1 MPKTGVIVAVLLAA
15 LAIVLVARHGSP
27 PAERVPGKCGELP
40 LEGTVEDIRGDD
52 LGVAYVS
59 AGNTIW
65 LVDLNV
71 SEPRPRAALAVE
83 PTNFRPKGISLF
95 GNRLFAVDR
104 HDDDGASQIMIFEK
118 TVTGAYA
125 LAEKP
130 MRDNLLTAP
139 DAVRA
144 VGPQQFYVANEATS
158 FFRDPTALYYDG
170 AKLQA
175 VTDGSAAAPTRNL
188 AVTRG
193 NLALL
198 VGEDRKL
205 TLCRK

>member
-1 MPKTGVIVAVLLAA
+1 LVPKTGVIVAVVLAA
-15 LAIVLVARHGSP
+15 LAIVMVARYGRTP
-27 PAERVPGKCGELP
+27 VERMSGDCRALP
-40 LEGTVEDIRGDD
+40 FEGTVEDIRRDD
-52 LGVAYVS
+52 LGIAYVA
-59 AGNTIW
+59 AGTTLW

-71 SEPRPRAALAVE
+71 REPRPRAALASE

-104 HDDDGASQIMIFEK
+104 HDDGASQIVIFEK

-130 MRDNLLTAP
+130 IRDELLTAP
-139 DAVRA
+139 EAVRA
-144 VGPQQFYVANEATS
+144 VGPQQFYVANEAAS
-158 FFRDPTALYYDG
+158 FFQDATALYYDG

-193 NLALL
+193 NLTLL

>member
-1 MPKTGVIVAVLLAA
+1 MRKTGVIVAVVLAA
-15 LAIVLVARHGSP
+15 VALVLFVRYGASDAPISGDCRG
-27 PAERVPGKCGELP
+27 LP
-40 LEGTVEDIRGDD
+40 LEGTVEDIRPDD

-59 AGNTIW
+59 GGNTIW

-71 SEPRPRAALAVE
+71 REPRPRAALASE
-83 PTNFRPKGISLF
+83 PTNFRPTGISLF

-104 HDDDGASQIMIFEK
+104 HEDGASQIMIFEK

-130 MRDNLLTAP
+130 MRDELLTAP
-139 DAVRA
+139 EAVRA
-144 VGPQQFYVANEATS
+144 VGPQQFYVANEAAS
-158 FFRDPTALYYDG
+158 FIHDPTALYYDG
-170 AKLQA
+170 SKLLA

-188 AVTRG
+188 TVTRG
-193 NLALL
+193 NLTLL
-198 VGEDRKL
+198 AGEDRKL

>member
-1 MPKTGVIVAVLLAA
+1 LVRKTGVIGAVVLAA
-15 LAIVLVARHGSP
+15 VVLVLFLRYGASD
-27 PAERVPGKCGELP
+27 VPVSGACRGLP
-40 LEGTVEDIRGDD
+40 LEGPVEDIRLDD

-65 LVDLNV
+65 LVDLNIR
-71 SEPRPRAALAVE
+71 EPRPRAALASE
-83 PTNFRPKGISLF
+83 PTNFRPTGISLF
-95 GNRLFAVDR
+95 GTRLFAVDR
-104 HDDDGASQIMIFEK
+104 HDDGASQIMIFEK
-118 TVTGAYA
+118 SVTGAYA

-130 MRDNLLTAP
+130 MRDDLLTAP
-139 DAVRA
+139 EAVRA
-144 VGPQQFYVANEATS
+144 VGPQQFYVANEAAS
-158 FFRDPTALYYDG
+158 FIHDPTALYYDG

-188 AVTRG
+188 TVARG

-198 VGEDRKL
+198 AGKDRTL

>member
-1 MPKTGVIVAVLLAA
+1 LVRKTGVIVAVLLAA
-15 LAIVLVARHGSP
+15 LAIVMVARYGGTPS
-27 PAERVPGKCGELP
+27 ERISGKCGGLP
-40 LEGTVEDIRGDD
+40 LEGTVEDIRRDD

-71 SEPRPRAALAVE
+71 REPRPRAALASE

-104 HDDDGASQIMIFEK
+104 HDDGASQIMIFEK

-130 MRDNLLTAP
+130 LRDDLLTAP

-144 VGPQQFYVANEATS
+144 VGPQEFYVANEATS

-170 AKLQA
+170 AKLQV
-175 VTDGSAAAPTRNL
+175 VTDGSAAAPTQNL
-188 AVTRG
+188 TVTRG
-193 NLALL
+193 NVTLLA
-198 VGEDRKL
+198 GEDRKL

>member
-1 MPKTGVIVAVLLAA
+1 MPKTGVIVAVLLTV
-15 LAIVLVARHGSP
+15 LAIVMVARYARTPSEPVSGNCL
-27 PAERVPGKCGELP
+27 GLP
-40 LEGTVEDIRGDD
+40 LEASVEDIRGDD
-52 LGVAYVS
+52 LGIAYVS
-59 AGNTIW
+59 AGSTIW

-71 SEPRPRAALAVE
+71 ENPRPRAALASE
-83 PTNFRPKGISLF
+83 PPNFRPKGISLF

-104 HDDDGASQIMIFEK
+104 HDDDASQIVIFEK

-130 MRDNLLTAP
+130 LRDALLTAP
-139 DAVRA
+139 EAVRA
-144 VGPQQFYVANEATS
+144 VGPQQFYVANEAAS

-170 AKLQA
+170 TRLQA

-193 NLALL
+193 NRTLL
-198 VGEDRKL
+198 VSEDRKL
-205 TLCRK
+205 SLCRK